1 VTVWPTPGPTI
12 LAAAAGACLAL
23 APRIAEAKTRI
34 FPLPMF
40 TTNPNEGNTYGAMPV
55 FVGVDGEE
63 GRIRSITAPSLSW
76 NRSAG
81 VTGTFRFYRYR
92 QLFVSWFLIVSAS
105 TQINRSLWFQY
116 DDNRRERGVQ
126 TKNVLVRAR
135 RNLFYRFFGF
145 GPDTPP
151 ENESSYTRLFAIA
164 SLRWGWN
171 LTEDLNVAAYLEV
184 RGDRPERHTISGLPP
199 TQDLFP
205 NAPGLDGSALAR
217 QGLSARFDTRDRGDY
232 SERGFSS
239 ELSAT
244 LAEGITGAGV
254 FGELISNTRLLVPET
269 SFLQLAARLYWRQ
282 LIGDADRIPFY
293 DQASLGG
300 ELLLRGFPTDRF
312 VDKGAWEAEVEQ
324 RIRLFQTHI
333 FGVVA
338 DWRIDPFVAAGQVY
352 GEAAPWSRVR
362 VATGVGLRMWVKPDI
377 VGRIDV
383 AYAGEGIRAYVM
395 LGYPY

>member
-1 VTVWPTPGPTI
+1 MTVPSRPWPTV
-12 LAAAAGACLAL
+12 LATVLSIWLGLTARPSA
-23 APRIAEAKTRI
+23 AKTRI

-40 TTNPNEGNTYGAMPV
+40 TTNPNEGSTYGAMPV
-55 FVGVDGEE
+55 FVGVDDQE
-63 GRIRSITAPSLSW
+63 GRIRSIVAPSLSW
-76 NRSAG
+76 NKFAG
-81 VTGTFRFYRYR
+81 VTGTFRYYRYR
-92 QLFVSWFLIVSAS
+92 ELFVSWFLIVSAS
-105 TQINRSLWFQY
+105 TQVNRSLWFQY
-116 DDNRRERGVQ
+116 DDNRRERGGQ
-126 TKNVLVRAR
+126 TKNVLVRVR
-135 RNLFYRFFGF
+135 RNLFYRFFGL

-164 SLRWGWN
+164 SLRWGWS
-171 LTEDLNVAAYLEV
+171 LTEDLNLAGYLEL
-184 RGDRPERHTISGLPP
+184 RGDRPERHTISGLPS
-199 TQDLFP
+199 TQDAFP
-205 NAPGLDGSALAR
+205 DAPGLDGSALAR

-232 SERGFSS
+232 SERGFAS

-244 LAEGITGAGV
+244 LAEGIRGAGL
-254 FGELISNTRLLVPET
+254 FGELIWNTRLLVPET

-282 LIGDADRIPFY
+282 LIGDANRIPFY
-293 DQASLGG
+293 DQATLGG
-300 ELLLRGFPTDRF
+300 ELLLRGFPADRF
-312 VDKGAWEAEVEQ
+312 IDKGAWEAEVEQ
-324 RIRLFQTHI
+324 RIKLFRTHI

-352 GEAAPWSRVR
+352 GDAAPWARVR